1 VLLHNPFVAVRLTN
15 GTQWVGGSTTPFHA
29 SFRVY
34 SSRSGKLITSFT
46 TYAPGRFRV
55 SLPPGHYRVVPET
68 MWGGRALQ
76 PGMLVI
82 GHTQSARPF
91 NVRVLPWGFTP
102 VAVTYEESM
111 GY

>member
-1 VLLHNPFVAVRLTN
+1 
-15 GTQWVGGSTTPFHA
+15 FHA

-34 SSRSGKLITSFT
+34 SFRSGKLITSFT

-55 SLPPGHYRVVPET
+55 SLPPGQYRVVPET
-68 MWGGRALQ
+68 MWRGRALQ
-76 PGMLVI
+76 PGMIVI

-91 NVRVLPWGFTP
+91 NVRVHPWGFTP